1 MLDHRLRAH
10 VRPITDTL
18 ALRARALGIRPLQVT
33 LTGLAI
39 GLAAAAAVAS
49 GHWTMGAILWLVNRL
64 LDGIDGPLARLE
76 RPTELGGYIDFV
88 ADYVVYLAIPVAV
101 VISAPNLATAVVVL
115 LSAYLINI
123 VQLLTQSSIS
133 AERGD
138 LRDDDRSLR
147 LHRGLVEGA
156 ETIVAYTIL
165 LLAPQWAREVIIV
178 FAGAVLVTAAQRFI
192 VALRTLER

>member
-10 VRPITDTL
+10 VTPITDTL
-18 ALRARALGIRPLQVT
+18 ALRARALGIRPMQVT

-101 VISAPNLATAVVVL
+101 VISAPSLATAVVAL

-133 AERGD
+133 AERRD